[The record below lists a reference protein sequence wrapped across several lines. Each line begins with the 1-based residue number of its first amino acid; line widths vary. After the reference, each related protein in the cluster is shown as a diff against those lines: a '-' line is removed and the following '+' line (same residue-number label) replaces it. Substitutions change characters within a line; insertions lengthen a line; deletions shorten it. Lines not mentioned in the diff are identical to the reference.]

1 MIRTFGAYPSFAT
14 IMIEFAVRNDTSIL
28 PLLRPLYPIR
38 GSLVHFQC
46 EIPHPAHNV
55 QKTQAPLP
63 IPALYS
69 HIVGL
74 SLHYNAALMAA
85 ISSS

>member
-14 IMIEFAVRNDTSIL
+14 IMIEFAVRNETSIL

-55 QKTQAPLP
+55 QKNAGTVADTC
-63 IPALYS
+63 ALFAYRG
-69 HIVGL
+69 IIITL
-74 SLHYNAALMAA
+74 
-85 ISSS
+85 